1 MPKVSVIVPCYN
13 MEKYVE
19 RCLDSLQK
27 QLMEDIEIICID
39 DKSSDKTLEILNARA
54 KSDPRIRVIAQEKN
68 MGVAVARNT
77 GIENATGEYIGFV
90 DADDYIDIDFYQKLY
105 NHAVRTDAE
114 ITKGL
119 LTIIENGKRWI
130 PPTNEHVKVGKIC
143 FCYDFTSAIYKTEF
157 LNKNN
162 LRFMTGVSL
171 GEDITFLITASH
183 KANAV
188 EICPYSTSYYYLI
201 RQGSANTTMGRDKVD
216 SIVRIVE
223 YMMNYANNTPKMSD
237 HDYNFIIW
245 FLMDVLMKNL
255 AKAKHEDKGTLEQ
268 SVFYVIKNAKDT
280 KFAKETLCQ
289 VFSQQSSRLLNKYV
303 PHKLFLKYIKKCN
316 VNVYNFYAR
325 QILLKKRKLGGMIT
339 VTETP
344 SFTVVRL
351 FDKITLYKKY
361 MGKQP
366 IKIGNNSVEFLPGQP
381 KVSIIVPVHNV
392 EKYVGQCL
400 ESLTKQTMQEVEIIC
415 IDDCGKDNSMQIV
428 EQFAQRDKRIKII
441 KNKKNCG
448 LSYSRNVGIKN
459 ATAPYILFCDS
470 DDMLALDACEK
481 MVATITQQNAD
492 IAACSMKII
501 YEANQDLQASDNYLK
516 VTQNGTFDMNKQVQV
531 SCNVCGPAKLYKRK
545 IVQEHGIEFPVGL
558 RHEDEFFYPAYCIW
572 AKRIAFTSE
581 ELYQYRR
588 RVNSIMN
595 SVYKRDT
602 LNLDPMKVTMQYM
615 KYCKK
620 HGVWERE
627 KLWFWDVMFPGMFN
641 ASLRHSGQRNAK
653 PCFDFARRCI
663 KKYFSPRNMPTIVQR
678 KIMSIKNTK
687 L

>member
-39 DKSSDKTLEILNARA
+39 DKSSDKTLEILNESAEA
-54 KSDPRIRVIAQEKN
+54 DPRIRIIAQEKN

-105 NHAVRTDAE
+105 NHAIKTEAD

-119 LTIIENGKRWI
+119 LTVIEKGRRWI
-130 PPTNEHVKVGKIC
+130 PPTNEHVKNGKIR

-183 KANAV
+183 MSNKV

-201 RQGSANTTMGRDKVD
+201 RPGSANTTMGREKVD
-216 SIVRIVE
+216 SIVKIVN
-223 YMMNYANNTPKMSD
+223 YIISYANNAANMSD
-237 HDYNFIIW
+237 TDYKFIIW
-245 FLMDVLMKNL
+245 FLMDVLVKNIV
-255 AKAKHEDKGTLEQ
+255 KTKHEDKGILEQ
-268 SVFYVIKNAKDT
+268 SIFNVIKLSKDAKH
-280 KFAKETLCQ
+280 AQETLSI
-289 VFSQQSSRLLNKYV
+289 VFGQLSSRVINKYV
-303 PHKLFLKYIKKCN
+303 PNKKFLGYMKKHN
-316 VNVYNFYAR
+316 IGIYNFYTK
-325 QILLKKRKLGGMIT
+325 QIQFKKSKIGGLITYIETPIAKKLKILDKVTIYKKRKT
-339 VTETP
+339 N
-344 SFTVVRL
+344 
-351 FDKITLYKKY
+351 
-361 MGKQP
+361 KQL
-366 IKIGNNSVEFLPGQP
+366 IEENTTVEFQPGQP
-381 KVSIIVPVHNV
+381 KVSIVVAVHNV
-392 EKYVGQCL
+392 EKYVGECM
-400 ESLTKQTMQEVEIIC
+400 ESLINQTMQEIEIIC

-441 KNKKNCG
+441 KNKKNRG

-459 ATAPYILFCDS
+459 ATAPYIMFCDS

-481 MVATITQQNAD
+481 MVATITQKNAD

-501 YEANQDLQASDNYLK
+501 YEANQELQPSDKYLK
-516 VTQNGTFDMNKQVQV
+516 ITQNDTFDMNKQIQT

-545 IVQEHGIEFPVGL
+545 ILQDHNIEFPIGM
-558 RHEDEFFYPAYCIW
+558 RHEDEFFYPVYCIW

-588 RVNSIMN
+588 RSNSIMN
-595 SVYKRDT
+595 TVYKRDT
-602 LNLDPMKVTMQYM
+602 LNLDPIKATMQYV

-627 KLWFWDVMFPGMFN
+627 KIWFWDVMFPGMFN
-641 ASLRHSGQRNAK
+641 AALRHSGPQNAK
-653 PCFDFARRCI
+653 PCFDFAKRCI
-663 KKYFSPRNMPTIVQR
+663 EKHFNPNNIPPIVQR
-678 KIMSIKNTK
+678 KIMSIKHTK

>member
-39 DKSSDKTLEILNARA
+39 DKSSDKTLEILNERA
-54 KSDPRIRVIAQEKN
+54 KADPRIRIIAQEKN

-90 DADDYIDIDFYQKLY
+90 DADDYVDIDFYQKLY
-105 NHAVRTDAE
+105 NHAVKTEAD

-119 LTIIENGKRWI
+119 LTVIEKGRRWI
-130 PPTNEHVKVGKIC
+130 PPTNEHVKNGKIR

-183 KANAV
+183 MSNKV

-201 RQGSANTTMGRDKVD
+201 RQGSANTTMGREKVD
-216 SIVRIVE
+216 SIVKIVN
-223 YMMNYANNTPKMSD
+223 YIIGYANNAANMSD
-237 HDYNFIIW
+237 TDYKFIIW
-245 FLMDVLMKNL
+245 FLMDVLVKNIV
-255 AKAKHEDKGTLEQ
+255 KTKHEDKGILEQ
-268 SVFYVIKNAKDT
+268 SIFNVIKLSKDAKH
-280 KFAKETLCQ
+280 AQETLSI
-289 VFSQQSSRLLNKYV
+289 VFGQLSSRVINKYV
-303 PHKLFLKYIKKCN
+303 PNKKFLGYMKKHNIEIYNIYTKQIQFKKSKIGGLITYIETPIAKKLKILDK
-316 VNVYNFYAR
+316 VTVY
-325 QILLKKRKLGGMIT
+325 KKRKT
-339 VTETP
+339 N
-344 SFTVVRL
+344 
-351 FDKITLYKKY
+351 
-361 MGKQP
+361 KQL
-366 IKIGNNSVEFLPGQP
+366 IEENTTVEFQPGQP
-381 KVSIIVPVHNV
+381 KVSIVVAIHNV
-392 EKYVGQCL
+392 EKYVGECM
-400 ESLTKQTMQEVEIIC
+400 ESLINQTMQEIEIIC

-441 KNKKNCG
+441 KNKKNRG

-459 ATAPYILFCDS
+459 ATAPYIMFCDS

-481 MVATITQQNAD
+481 MVATITQKNAD

-501 YEANQDLQASDNYLK
+501 YEANQELQPSDKYLK
-516 VTQNGTFDMNKQVQV
+516 ITQNDTFDMNKQIQT

-545 IVQEHGIEFPVGL
+545 ILQDHNIEFPIGM
-558 RHEDEFFYPAYCIW
+558 RHEDEFFYPVYCIW

-588 RVNSIMN
+588 RSNSIMN
-595 SVYKRDT
+595 TVYKRDT
-602 LNLDPMKVTMQYM
+602 LNLDPIKATMQYV

-627 KLWFWDVMFPGMFN
+627 KIWFWDVMFPGMFN
-641 ASLRHSGQRNAK
+641 AALRHSGPQNAK
-653 PCFDFARRCI
+653 QCFDFAKRCI
-663 KKYFSPRNMPTIVQR
+663 EKHFNPNNIPPIVQR
-678 KIMSIKNTK
+678 KIMSIKHTK

>member
-1 MPKVSVIVPCYN
+1 MPKVSVVVPCYN

-27 QLMEDIEIICID
+27 QLLEDIEIICID
-39 DKSSDKTLEILNARA
+39 DKSSDKTLEILNSRA
-54 KSDPRIRVIAQEKN
+54 ESDPRIRIIAQEKN

-77 GIENATGEYIGFV
+77 GIENATGEYVGFV

-105 NHAVRTDAE
+105 NHAVKTGAE

-119 LTIIENGKRWI
+119 LTVIENGHRFI
-130 PPTNEHVKVGKIC
+130 PPTNDHVKNGKIR
-143 FCYDFTSAIYKTEF
+143 FCYDFTSAIYETEF

-216 SIVRIVE
+216 SIVRIVD
-223 YMMNYANNTPKMSD
+223 YMIDYANNTPNMSD
-237 HDYNFIIW
+237 HDYNFILW
-245 FLMDVLMKNL
+245 FLLDVLVKNIT
-255 AKAKHEDKGTLEQ
+255 KTKFEEKHILEQ
-268 SVFYVIKNAKDT
+268 SVFKVIKSAKDT
-280 KFAKETLCQ
+280 KYTKETMCT
-289 VFSQQSSRLLNKYV
+289 VFGQLSGRVVNNYV
-303 PHKLFLKYIKKCN
+303 PHKTFLKYMKKYN
-316 VNVYNFYAR
+316 TDVYNFYTK
-325 QILLKKRKLGGMIT
+325 QILLKKNKLFGMIS
-339 VTETP
+339 VIETP
-344 SFTVVRL
+344 AVTVIRL

-361 MGKQP
+361 KGHKP
-366 IKIGNNSVEFLPGQP
+366 LETKDYKIEFLPGAP
-381 KVSIIVPVHNV
+381 KVSIVVPVHNV
-392 EKYVGQCL
+392 EKYVGECI
-400 ESLTKQTMQEVEIIC
+400 ESLVNQTLKDIEIIC
-415 IDDCGKDNSMQIV
+415 IDDCGKDNSMQII

-441 KNKKNCG
+441 KNTKNRG
-448 LSYSRNVGIKN
+448 VSYSRNIGIKK
-459 ATAPYILFCDS
+459 AIAPYILFCDS
-470 DDMLALDACEK
+470 DDMLTPDACEK
-481 MVATITQQNAD
+481 MLNIITQQNAD

-501 YEANQDLQASDNYLK
+501 YEANQELQSVDNYLK
-516 VTQNGTFDMNKQVQV
+516 IAQNGTFDMNKQIQV
-531 SCNVCGPAKLYKRK
+531 SCNVCGPAKLYKRQ
-545 IVQEHGIEFPVGL
+545 ILLEHDIKFPVGL

-588 RVNSIMN
+588 RATSFMN

-602 LNLDPMKVTMQYM
+602 LNLAPIKVTIEYM

-620 HGVWERE
+620 HGMWERE
-627 KLWFWDVMFPGMFN
+627 KIWFWDVMFPGMFN
-641 ASLRHSGQRNAK
+641 ASLRHSGPQNAK
-653 PCFDFARRCI
+653 KCFDFAKRCI
-663 KKYFSPRNMPTIVQR
+663 KKYFSTENLPQIVIQ
-678 KIMSIKNTK
+678 KIMSIKRTR